1 MTNKKNSEHI
11 KKSFKVFK
19 HIYTYKYI
27 YMYIYIYIYIY
38 IYYVY
43 IIISYRQCYFE
54 RSRAIRGD
62 ALYLTG
68 EEVGKH

>member
-1 MTNKKNSEHI
+1 M
-11 KKSFKVFK
+11 
-19 HIYTYKYI
+19 
-27 YMYIYIYIYIY
+27 YMYIYLCIYMFVCVYIHIYIY

-68 EEVGKH
+68 EEVGKHRVTLVQHGVP